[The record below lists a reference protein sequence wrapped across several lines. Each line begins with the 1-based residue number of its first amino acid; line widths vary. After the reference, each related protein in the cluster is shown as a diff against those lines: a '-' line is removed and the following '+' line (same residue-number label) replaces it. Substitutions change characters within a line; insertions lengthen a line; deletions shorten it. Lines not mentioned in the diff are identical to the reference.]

1 MDPEDFPLFERLN
14 DTQRKGFIKACKRRT
29 FEPEHVIIKEA
40 TSGDRMFMLIDGTVD
55 VFLEMEGEERIVAQ
69 IAAPAVLGEM
79 ELLTGQPRTA
89 SVRTV
94 GAVEMLE
101 ISFEDFQHRLD
112 DGDPAA
118 LKIMHGVARQLA
130 QRLQLATRKLGDL
143 QGNNSAP
150 VAELHVLKAKLFSEW
165 SF

>member
-1 MDPEDFPLFERLN
+1 MEPEDFPLFERLN
-14 DTQRKGFIKACKRRT
+14 DTQRQGFVRACARRT
-29 FEPEHVIIKEA
+29 FEPKHVLIKEG
-40 TSGDRMFMLIDGTVD
+40 TKGDRMFMLIDGSVD
-55 VFLEMEGEERIVAQ
+55 VFLQVEGEERIVAELS
-69 IAAPAVLGEM
+69 APAVLGEM

-101 ISFEDFQHRLD
+101 ISFDEFQHRLD
-112 DGDPAA
+112 DGDPAS
-118 LKIMHGVARQLA
+118 LKIMHGVAQQLA
-130 QRLQLATRKLGDL
+130 QRLQLVTRKLGDL
-143 QGNNSAP
+143 QGNNSTP